1 MMRRT
6 TYTSKRIIKML
17 FGILTILLLS
27 TQEIWGQ
34 TYSIDLYAQN
44 YAGGSGTKNDP
55 YLISNDK
62 ELAKLARD
70 VNNGNTSQAFLGKY
84 FKLTADIDLSGGIW
98 MPIGKYYNYG
108 NGNGNNRLF
117 FGKFDGN
124 GHVIKNMHIQW
135 EGTDAWSAW
144 GLFSTLQGSSST
156 NLTTVT
162 NLIIENAVVEKKP
175 GFKPYGP
182 GYNVGVVAGEIYGNT
197 ELSNIIIRGS
207 EIKDNDETYEINNES
222 KIGGISGNVQTDSK
236 NETFRIFNIAADTKI
251 NMLKNTSVFNNKFHI
266 AQGFGRFSYDMKGGD
281 NIIEPT
287 NIYLFGNGLNIEN
300 TSTNINKGGITANC
314 QNENN
319 AKKYTSTW
327 YYTQDVT
334 GGKNL
339 GIKVNAATF
348 ANDFVDKANTLIT
361 TKSLEEDKNPWT
373 FTNGALN
380 MYSKIDVS
388 LVENTYNRND
398 LQVSYTLTSN
408 QFKDEYTFSW
418 TVEGEAITPNKGS
431 NGKTITLPLSNKK
444 RTGVVIITNGNTGSV
459 ILKKHFEIKPKYYS
473 IDLYADSY
481 SGGTGTKEDPIII
494 SSDLELAKL
503 ARDVE
508 TWQMKDSKYFKL
520 ANDISLDK
528 GLWMPIGNT
537 KYSWAFFKG
546 KFDGDGHTIDNMHIC
561 WKDNSGSWGAWG
573 LFSVLNGQAS
583 DEARVCRITNL
594 IIDNAVVE
602 KEEGYMPV
610 GNGLN
615 IGILAGELAGGNSE
629 ISNIIIRNSKITDN
643 KETYTTPEIA
653 VGGIVGKA
661 VDGQIYRIYNL
672 SSEADINM
680 FDHASLKSGNTCL
693 AEGIG
698 YYGVVNNSN
707 SFVILPT
714 NIYVHGKVSTA
725 NNRCKVGE
733 VVGNRNVNAESGET
747 ATWYYANKTN
757 SSSSNIATNGT
768 QKSEV
773 DFATTFA
780 SQNNL
785 YISANNFQDK
795 LNWSYTSGTGFNFG
809 STKLTV
815 KRGYNTI
822 ITAETIEGNAGNEK
836 YFWYTSSDK
845 KNWTLQNENNAYN
858 DFSISLEDYDQFVY
872 ALLEDG
878 SSQSGVAKID
888 ARKVDAVMK
897 TNEETNTLYIE
908 ITNNIWENND
918 KLNVTYSWV
927 KNGKEETVAPTFD
940 KSSLAPTDKLSCHV
954 IVTTKDG
961 VELLNK
967 WLVYAKSVVYLCPA
981 GVTVT
986 TADGKTIS
994 YNAGD
999 DSNDGL
1005 TPATAVRTWK
1015 GAYSK
1020 LTVKGSWD
1028 DNTIVLMGK
1037 SDQSV
1042 TNDGSDGFPNNND
1055 YYSSSEKW
1063 ENAKASSPFFRNTTI
1078 TGSWDGVDYKGVIE
1092 MYGGHYRNHSIAIFG
1107 DTRFQY
1113 LAFNRNPNNTEG
1125 DYFDILYCQFYNLEM
1140 GEGIQMTNYQ
1150 KMYQGD
1156 GTIKGAVS
1164 TSFQIFGGFMD
1175 DNRFSPLSTEGN
1187 LKKMDDALPH
1197 GREGFKI
1204 KIKSGHFSTIC
1215 VGGRQTTDNRNGV
1228 MGSPNMPIK
1237 CTIDVDI
1244 DRNFNDNHNEN
1255 NSDLDVA
1262 VVLAGN
1268 HEGAMVGDVDIII
1281 KSGKIGRVVNGSLGA
1296 RRNTS
1301 NYNAPYNTYMGRANI
1316 LIDPEHSE
1324 NNNNTDI
1331 NSRVEITEIYGGST
1345 GRGFQG
1351 GQWIEN
1357 PFYGYSTITI
1367 KGGTFLIPTKCTPEE
1382 IFSGIYGAGAGGM
1395 NGIGDDTNHTTDE
1408 RIPYWTNSSTKSV
1421 MAFGNYYTAKN
1432 NLCMYKCYNADT
1444 HTYTEVDPRL
1454 TNNKII
1460 IEGGIFGSET
1470 RKIDGIYGGGSGY
1483 MSKDLW
1489 IADSKPSTYGGNIYG
1504 KAGETVTS
1512 LTINGGEFY
1521 CKNGIFAGGRGT
1533 DYYYATKAYNGNPDD
1548 YQELGKIYGNVE
1560 LTINGGKFHC
1570 PIFGGGYGVA
1580 DAKLLNSNNINTLEN
1595 MARLYGSST
1604 VKINGGTFFENIYGG
1619 GDMAVVEKGT
1629 NVIISDRADIR
1640 ADVFAGGNGRIKRA
1654 DTDYT
1659 INNNTWHPEKVGKVL
1674 GNTNLTFFGSTKVAP
1689 YIYGDIYG
1697 GGNLAQVEGDTH
1709 INMYAANFA
1718 GEIFGGGKGRITDNN
1733 GKELYTYADVTGNTF
1748 VSLAKDQGVQINDK
1762 EKEEDNYS
1770 INVIWNKK
1778 LDSTKEN
1785 FIEWDTNKA
1794 KFFADGKFLNPHNI
1808 YGGGNLAC
1816 NVTGKATLNIQKGMT
1831 PFSLLKT
1838 TEWKVAYDDNN
1849 NPHFSVFGGG
1859 YGLNTTVDNTD
1870 VTVNVEGDYSV
1881 YDAEIEDDTEQ
1892 LSKGQTPLR
1901 AKSDMNVFDNS
1912 KGIPNF
1918 TILAVLGGGY
1928 AGTVDNDAKVTIDGK
1943 TFIHRVYGGGFG
1955 DPKSTSNNETGKI
1968 GGNTEVYVKG
1978 GNIYGDVFGGGA
1990 GVKPKKDASSTYTY
2004 FTNVAKVYETTKV
2017 EVSDDAHVYGNVYGG
2032 GDMANIGS
2040 YETHDNPEAYFGNKP
2055 KSISTFDQTN
2065 GKFISYEATDYKS
2078 FVNIIGGNI
2087 FGEIFAG
2094 GKGLKKAEA
2103 PEYNKVGRINGNT
2116 ILHIA
2121 NTNEAGMERITPMV
2135 WNRVYGGC
2143 AYGVVDGNTLVH
2155 VEGGMLG
2162 LNIFGGGYG
2171 DIPITND
2178 KTDDNSGQSTASSTL
2193 EQVLGKKDT
2202 KNEGTYACILGNTK
2216 VQIDGGEWLWD
2227 RKADK
2232 NGNITTWLDVQS
2244 DSEKVCENLDEF
2256 KDIIYA
2262 IHNANTL
2269 GEITNAKAKAAMSRI
2284 INNKDTKEFFELT
2297 DGDFGSAS
2305 FSKNHNIFGG
2315 GNRACYVGYDI
2326 NGNSTGDGTG
2336 EAIVEINH
2344 SPVTEIIGANGK
2356 SLNILDFTTLQGLC
2370 WYLAEK
2376 NSNNP
2381 QFSVFGA
2388 GYGANTKVRN
2398 AKVYAQAG
2406 AMIEENGTPNK
2417 INGKY
2422 FRYASQEEDRL
2433 KYTNFET
2440 NLYIDYMAVSKEDK
2454 KLYYGS
2460 VDGTSDDADTFRR
2473 YYNTR
2478 MAWILGIPGFTFQ
2491 EIHGGGFSGY
2501 VKEDTYVETNNQLT
2515 CYNIYGGGLGAL
2527 PYGTLN
2533 ETTDKD
2539 NHYDFGSVGGNS
2551 KVFFKSG
2558 NVARNVYGGG
2568 AGIESIRVSGNNIVS
2583 LDSKTGSII
2592 DFPDMA
2598 RVKGKTEVHIYGENV
2613 GVPPLVID
2621 RTVIMGN
2628 VYGGGDVANVGLNTQ
2643 KATAKKID
2651 DAESL
2656 SPSNF
2661 TSFVN
2666 VRGGTILSK
2675 IFAGGNGRTADV
2687 CGDYTKLGGI
2697 YGNACVVT
2705 GRPVMTYPYNEFA
2718 TGSTTE
2724 YTSTS
2729 LNPSEEKYLVN
2740 PDATVNKDLMPSI
2753 MNSIYGGGQNGTV
2766 YGNTLVAIKDG
2777 ALYYNIFGGG
2787 WGDEET
2793 NTSANI
2799 TGNTNLSIT
2808 GGQAM
2813 LTSYWST
2820 TMRNWE
2826 PATIVGDKTYS
2837 PQYIPATQKFK
2848 VNHNIYGGGDKT
2860 CVVGEK
2866 DKDGNLVE
2874 NSGNTYIKL
2883 EKGLLHDNTQLLSGV
2898 STTQFFNSN
2907 EWKEI
2912 FNKVGSPHFCVF
2924 GGGFGEK
2931 TFVLNDSHIE
2941 VAMEARGSINKGND
2955 IIKGEEHKHF
2965 FSDYSMMDIVGG
2977 GFSGQ
2982 VNGTTHIYGAGGA
2995 SCRRVFGGGF
3005 YSSVKATDINIKA
3018 IDCHDIFGGGFMGDV
3033 EKETKVVIGSQD
3045 SKTSTF
3051 GNDDIYIHG
3060 NVYGGNDV
3068 SGAVNIVLDSNGY
3081 FKDNGGTGTNVNIYG
3096 GHIYGDVYGAGNG
3109 NYLYALDKK
3118 GNKKVTVN
3126 EYYPVNPND
3135 SESETIPLVYTVPMR
3150 ETMPSYMAA
3159 SDAAKIVN
3167 INSWRPITNKV
3178 NIDIKG
3184 NSTSDIITIDG
3195 DVYGGGNSASVK
3207 KVHDYDSDNQE
3218 GAIKINIGNNVNIRS
3233 VFMGC
3238 NGEALFAKSEDNDFM
3253 NKFQKLN
3260 GDVENGKELNLADT
3274 IDWINDPSNKGISTI
3289 YLSTEN
3295 AQRPLVYPHLLDLY
3309 FQSVE
3314 TDIQGQLTWNGSES
3328 GDGLTN
3334 CNIGTF
3340 CCGGNRGNMSVYPNS
3355 VGNVVDYTFPAG
3367 LVITNKIV
3375 GGCNNANYNYKDLVT
3390 HEGGYLLGNTHS
3402 EYPFIKLTIKNKF
3415 EPKEDN
3421 NAYIGGN
3428 VYGGCYQ
3435 AGTVR
3440 GDISVILQSDMLE
3453 GKSKEKLDN
3462 SNDFLSSKPQYS
3474 ALNVYGAGYGMESYV
3489 YGNTDVRVAEG
3500 MKCDT
3505 VSTTSDIFNA
3515 SGVSANFVYGGG
3527 QQGNVIGVTNVD
3539 VLNGHIYKSVTGG
3552 SYSGYVWGSTQ
3563 VKVGYPIYYKVKDK
3577 QSGIYLLNRS
3587 DKNNKFIDHEGNTET
3602 GAILSDL
3609 ASETIKQDIKLIA
3622 GDIISQA
3629 VYESIIGKQGLTT
3642 EFVKND
3648 CFEKCI
3654 SKPASPLTWN
3664 DINIKIG
3671 EAVYGGGYSVAQG
3684 TSVLANDSTVLKY
3697 TDRYNIDK
3705 AFTTENSRLVDLAE
3719 LPNGTT
3725 KGFGGNTTILV
3736 ADNSNPSSTRDHITI
3751 SHQEMKSIVLPK
3763 GTDLFGYYYKDKNG
3777 NYRYISLQDHYFY
3790 GGGEEYAKPE
3800 EQGTDKNIYVYDSE
3814 GGIFGD
3820 GHQSYAE
3827 GFRSADLTGYG
3838 FAGTT
3843 INKPKIINTFQRMDI
3858 LRLEDNCFNVLGAR
3872 DYATNV
3878 TNKTPYSIARVGE
3891 IQMFAKN
3898 IALKGNKL
3906 QGKTVNRARNYMGL
3920 ANNIHYVGAVTS
3932 NVPFNEASKE
3942 AWRNDTGE
3950 IPASGDYANKSY
3962 LEVKQSYIDQ
3972 YKKDTDEAT
3981 FQKRNEGTAKNMIGI
3996 ASGYALKIQNVQEL
4010 YDANKKIVDK
4020 IYYGPIY
4027 GVIEMNLIDVRED
4040 EGGGYVYADNVHK
4053 RDNGNNPDFLETTG
4067 NFVFPYDAKQN
4078 RYIVDDCFPTG
4089 FSGLKTNDPDSEID
4103 VHYWYVTGFNY
4114 YYNAHITCFTYKDAM
4129 KFNNDNSDGLTVL
4142 AGLKPNQP
4150 VTVHSWKMRSGHP
4163 DNKNDYSCDLEYR
4176 NYLPG
4181 KTEGNVDI
4189 DNEDVAGKYT
4199 LRVGGSSSYTY
4210 SNPEASDTEDANKGF
4225 AAVLPMNATGAF
4237 DSNNY
4242 IRQALPSEL
4251 NNGDA
4256 KISFELSDN
4265 VNNTTTEYFNK
4276 HLSKKCLATLI
4287 LKAPAYSKYN
4297 SEKDNKPIISKV
4309 ATSTFFTLSATGNY
4323 EKVENNTNLSE
4334 GKDYYIKNGIE
4345 GEYAKV
4351 NNTTKI
4357 FKKNTDGYAP
4367 VNNIKDVIAGENYF
4381 CEVPRIYTYTI
4392 YLTIEYVQG
4401 PNINGNITVDNCALP
4416 GEMIRLKKNNVTI
4429 AADQAFSANGY
4440 YWRIG
4445 KRKKNADGKWEF
4457 EDNTEW
4463 NITKKAAGY
4472 DTYKQ
4477 GDAKTAEGLFKNCKY
4492 DKTND
4497 YLDIPAYYFMNGY
4510 GVQLGITMNG
4520 LDKIFTVDM
4529 DNDNE
4534 FLIHNYHRMNP
4545 HKEGLDLHLAE
4556 AIKRAKEEK
4565 DVATGTTTVPFAEP
4579 RIYISDLSDLTAFI
4593 NFIDTIGADGKAP
4606 RYGANAQFVLQKDLT
4621 VPSDFVCGTGIFHG
4635 IFHGNGHVIHGL
4647 PQDKSLLAENQG
4659 QIYNLGLES
4668 GNIAAKGSTNGG
4680 AYHCCF
4686 EQNPS
4691 SSPSSSEAS
4700 SSLSDG
4706 VSTPF
4711 APIVY
4716 RMDGSADTHYTSDD
4730 FKYGRVAYDLNE
4742 YYLRARYSNE
4752 ATNPDDMKALKYVYD
4767 YYANGDYQYANRTDA
4782 ITGKNTGITYLRT
4795 GLDSDLPNYEQAETR
4810 HNQAHD
4816 IDKARVKAG
4825 SSSAS
4830 SSSPSSSTPSSSSP
4844 SSAPSSSSPSSFD
4857 GVSTPFAYEPLFD
4870 ANHAATTLAA
4880 SNIMN
4885 DFIFWGQKLQ
4895 ATPESCPQA
4904 IESHQN
4910 CYMTNRVYR
4919 TAGYYGDTKLDA
4931 FHYNAYNYLG
4941 GTMTTY
4947 VHQPS
4952 ITAIDFT
4959 CKGDISKATKTI
4971 NGIFYPPVD
4980 DNAKVF
4986 SDFSVKNDVTKNLL
5000 VYTNNNVDID
5010 SDTEAYDVVN
5020 KYLRYNEST
5029 RESLIKG
5036 HHVFTNTEGF
5046 TTAFLH
5052 LVERT
5057 ADNKN
5062 SEGGICENNNFCA
5075 PLPFTVTN
5083 RAWYV
5088 RKPQQYANDNTG
5100 AWEGICLPF
5109 TVHKVVASINGE
5121 ITHFYGIPTTDELST
5136 PALNTHTLHHE
5147 YWLRGLTTVGKDGTD
5162 IAATFQ
5168 RPGLT
5173 SDGLFMPIAESSG
5186 STSAGSSSPSAGSGS
5201 TSAGSGSPSLS
5212 EGVSYTFATPFFI
5225 DTYESRLYNK
5235 DANPYY
5241 AAPHTYSNYPLL
5253 TSEVPYIVRFPGDG
5267 YYEFDLSSKFY
5278 NDILGK
5284 SEPEQTVAFNAY
5296 GYENMETSYGS
5307 ITIPVT
5313 KQMATTKD
5321 GYTHCGTFAAKDIK
5335 KDAIYSMNDKGNA
5348 FISETSTATSIMPFR
5363 TYMTAKTTKA
5373 KALSYAP
5380 SMIKIAESTGI
5391 DKITP
5396 EIGVADKDDA
5406 TGSYLI
5412 VRPINNNKVRIESN
5426 ISTTIYVYTITGQLY
5441 RILDVIPGNSVYSGF
5456 QQGAYIFGKAKIM
5469 VQ

>member
-17 FGILTILLLS
+17 FGILTILLMS

-162 NLIIENAVVEKKP
+162 NLIIENATVEKKP
-175 GFKPYGP
+175 GFKPNGP

-197 ELSNIIIRGS
+197 ELSNIIILGS
-207 EIKDNDETYEINNES
+207 EITDKDETYDINNET
-222 KIGGISGNVQTDSK
+222 KIGGISGNIQNDGTY
-236 NETFRIFNIAADTKI
+236 RIFNIAADTQI
-251 NMLKNTSVFNNKFHI
+251 NMLKNTGVYNNKFCI

-287 NIYLFGNGLNIEN
+287 NIYLFGKGLKVESSNSETN
-300 TSTNINKGGITANC
+300 KNINKGGITAGYK
-314 QNENN
+314 NEGN
-319 AKKYTSTW
+319 ANKYASTW

-339 GIKVNAATF
+339 GTKVDAATF

-373 FTNGALN
+373 FSNGSFN
-380 MYSKIDVS
+380 INSKIEVK

-444 RTGVVIITNGNTGSV
+444 RTGVVIITDSNTGSV
-459 ILKKHFEIKPKYYS
+459 ILKKHFEINPKYYS
-473 IDLYADSY
+473 IDLYADNY
-481 SGGTGTKEDPIII
+481 TCGTGTKEDPIII
-494 SSDLELAKL
+494 SNDLELAKL

-508 TWQMKDSKYFKL
+508 NWQMKDSKYFKL
-520 ANDISLDK
+520 ANDINLDK
-528 GLWMPIGNT
+528 GIWMPIGNT
-537 KYSWAFFKG
+537 KYNRAFFKG
-546 KFDGDGHTIDNMHIC
+546 KFDGDGHTINNMHIC
-561 WKDNSGSWGAWG
+561 WKDNSGSWGTWG
-573 LFSVLNGQAS
+573 LFSSLQSNNGS
-583 DEARVCRITNL
+583 NEAEKCMVTNL

-610 GNGLN
+610 GQGLY
-615 IGILAGELAGGNSE
+615 IGIIAGEMIGGNIE
-629 ISNIIIRNSKITDN
+629 ISNIIIRKSKMTDN

-653 VGGIVGKA
+653 VGGIIGKA
-661 VDGQIYRIYNL
+661 QDGQTYRIFNL
-672 SSEADINM
+672 SAEVDINM
-680 FDHASLKSGNTCL
+680 FDHASQRSSAYL

-698 YYGVVNNSN
+698 YYGLVNTSD
-707 SFVILPT
+707 SRVILPT

-725 NNRCKVGE
+725 DKDGRCKVGE
-733 VVGNRNVNAESGET
+733 VVGNRTIDSGSGQA
-747 ATWYYANKTN
+747 ATWYYTNKASGPANNVMT
-757 SSSSNIATNGT
+757 SGT
-768 QKSEV
+768 QKKVEE
-773 DFATTFA
+773 FATTFA

-785 YISANNFQDK
+785 YISTNNFQDK
-795 LNWSYTSGTGFNFG
+795 LNWSYTIGKGFNFG

-815 KRGYNTI
+815 KRDYNTI
-822 ITAETIEGNAGNEK
+822 ITAETVKGNAANEK
-836 YFWYTSSDK
+836 YFWYTSTDK

-858 DFSISLEDYDQFVY
+858 NFSISLEYYDQFVY

-927 KNGKEETVAPTFD
+927 KNGKEDTVAPTFD
-940 KSSLAPTDKLSCHV
+940 KSSLVPTDKLSCNV

-1005 TPATAVRTWK
+1005 TPETAVKTWK

-1042 TNDGSDGFPNNND
+1042 TNNGNDGFPCNND

-1092 MYGGHYRNHSIAIFG
+1092 MYGGNSRNHSIAIFG

-1113 LAFNRNPNNTEG
+1113 LTFNRNPNNTEG

-1140 GEGIQMTNYQ
+1140 GKGIQMTNYT
-1150 KMYQGD
+1150 KPYLGD

-1215 VGGRQTTDNRNGV
+1215 VGGRQTTNNRNGV

-1244 DRNFNDNHNEN
+1244 DRNFNDNHNDN
-1255 NSDLDVA
+1255 QSTLDVA

-1296 RRNTS
+1296 RRETS
-1301 NYNAPYNTYMGRANI
+1301 GSNAPYNTYMGRANI
-1316 LIDPEHSE
+1316 LIDPAQSE
-1324 NNNNTDI
+1324 SNNKNTDV

-1351 GQWIEN
+1351 GQLVEN

-1367 KGGTFLIPTKCTPEE
+1367 KGGTFMIPTNCTPEE

-1408 RIPYWTNSSTKSV
+1408 RIPYWTDSSKKSV
-1421 MAFGNYYTAKN
+1421 MAFGNYDAAKA
-1432 NLCMYKCYNADT
+1432 NLCMYNCYNADT

-1454 TNNKII
+1454 THNKII

-1483 MSKDLW
+1483 MSTDLW
-1489 IADSKPSTYGGNIYG
+1489 RASSIPSKEGGNIYG
-1504 KAGETVTS
+1504 KAGETVAS
-1512 LTINGGEFY
+1512 ITINGGEFY
-1521 CKNGIFAGGRGT
+1521 CSKGIFAGGRGT
-1533 DYYYATKAYNGNPDD
+1533 DYYYATKAYSGTPNY

-1560 LTINGGKFHC
+1560 LTINGGIFHC
-1570 PIFGGGYGVA
+1570 PVFGGGYGVA

-1604 VKINGGTFFENIYGG
+1604 VKINGGTFFKNIYGG

-1697 GGNLAQVEGDTH
+1697 GGNLAQVKGDTH
-1709 INMYAANFA
+1709 INIYAANFA
-1718 GEIFGGGKGRITDNN
+1718 GEIFGGGKGRITDGNDE
-1733 GKELYTYADVTGNTF
+1733 GLYTYANVTGNTF

-1762 EKEEDNYS
+1762 EKEEDNFS
-1770 INVIWNKK
+1770 INVIWNRK

-1785 FIEWDTNKA
+1785 FIEWDTNKTE
-1794 KFFADGKFLNPHNI
+1794 FFANGKFLNPHNI

-1859 YGLNTTVDNTD
+1859 YGQNTTVGNTD

-1928 AGTVDNDAKVTIDGK
+1928 AGTVDNDTKVTIDGK

-1955 DPKSTSNNETGKI
+1955 DPESTSNNNTGKI

-1990 GVKPKKDASSTYTY
+1990 GVKPKNDTY
-2004 FTNVAKVYETTKV
+2004 FTDVAKVEETTKV
-2017 EVSDDAHVYGNVYGG
+2017 EISDDAHVYGNVYGG

-2040 YETHDNPEAYFGNKP
+2040 YKTHTNKVEYYGSKP

-2065 GKFISYEATDYKS
+2065 GDFISYEARDYKS

-2216 VQIDGGEWLWD
+2216 VQIDGGAWLWD

-2232 NGNITTWLDVQS
+2232 NGNITTWLDVQT
-2244 DSEKVCENLDEF
+2244 DNEKVCENLDEF

-2284 INNKDTKEFFELT
+2284 INNKDTKEFFEMK

-2315 GNRACYVGYDI
+2315 GNRACYVGYGID
-2326 NGNSTGDGTG
+2326 GNSTGDGTG

-2356 SLNILDFTTLQGLC
+2356 SLDILDFTTLQGLC

-2388 GYGANTKVRN
+2388 GYGVNTKVRN
-2398 AKVYAQAG
+2398 AKVYAQTG
-2406 AMIEENGTPNK
+2406 AMIELNGTPNK
-2417 INGKY
+2417 IDGKS

-2501 VKEDTYVETNNQLT
+2501 VEKDTYVEANNQLA
-2515 CYNIYGGGLGAL
+2515 CYNIYGGGLGAK

-2539 NHYDFGSVGGNS
+2539 NQYDFGSVGGNS
-2551 KVFFKSG
+2551 KVFIKSG

-2568 AGIESIRVSGNNIVS
+2568 AGIESIRVSGDNIVS

-2598 RVKGKTEVHIYGENV
+2598 RVKGKTEVHVYGEKV

-2628 VYGGGDVANVGLNTQ
+2628 VYGGGDVANVGLDKQ
-2643 KATAKKID
+2643 KATAEKID
-2651 DAESL
+2651 VAKSL
-2656 SPSNF
+2656 TPSNF

-2666 VRGGTILSK
+2666 VRGGTIFSK
-2675 IFAGGNGRTADV
+2675 IFAGGKGRTADV

-2729 LNPSEEKYLVN
+2729 LNPSDEKYLVN
-2740 PDATVNKDLMPSI
+2740 PDATVNKDLMPNI
-2753 MNSIYGGGQNGTV
+2753 MNSVYGGGQNGTI

-2777 ALYYNIFGGG
+2777 ALYYNVFGGG

-2860 CVVGEK
+2860 CVVGER
-2866 DKDGNLVE
+2866 DKDGNLVA

-2965 FSDYSMMDIVGG
+2965 FSDYSVMDIVGG

-2982 VNGTTHIYGAGGA
+2982 VNGTTHINGAGGA

-3033 EKETKVVIGSQD
+3033 EKETNIVIGSQEG
-3045 SKTSTF
+3045 KTSTF

-3081 FKDNGGTGTNVNIYG
+3081 FKDNGGKGTNVNIYG

-3150 ETMPSYMAA
+3150 ETMPSYIAA

-3178 NIDIKG
+3178 NINIKG
-3184 NSTSDIITIDG
+3184 NSTSDMITIDG
-3195 DVYGGGNSASVK
+3195 DVYGGGNSASVQK
-3207 KVHDYDSDNQE
+3207 SDNQV
-3218 GAIKINIGNNVNIRS
+3218 GAININIGNNVNIRS

-3238 NGEALFAKSEDNDFM
+3238 NGESLFAKSEDNDFM

-3289 YLSTEN
+3289 YLSIEN

-3314 TDIQGQLTWNGSES
+3314 TDIQGKLTWNGSES

-3334 CNIGTF
+3334 CTIGTF
-3340 CCGGNRGNMSVYPNS
+3340 CCGGNRGNMNVYPNS

-3402 EYPFIKLTIKNKF
+3402 EYPFIKLTIKNQFK
-3415 EPKEDN
+3415 PKEEN

-3440 GDISVILQSDMLE
+3440 GDIVIDFQSDMLK

-3474 ALNVYGAGYGMESYV
+3474 ALNVYGAGYGMDSYV
-3489 YGNTDVRVAEG
+3489 YGNTDVRVAESI
-3500 MKCDT
+3500 KCDT
-3505 VSTTSDIFNA
+3505 SSTSLGIFNA

-3587 DKNNKFIDHEGNTET
+3587 DKNNKYIDREGNTET

-3629 VYESIIGKQGLTT
+3629 VYESITGKQGLTE

-3648 CFEKCI
+3648 CFEKKCI

-3684 TSVLANDSTVLKY
+3684 TSVLANDTTVLKY
-3697 TDRYNIDK
+3697 TDKYNIDK
-3705 AFTTENSRLVDLAE
+3705 AFTPNNTRLVGLDE
-3719 LPNGTT
+3719 LPNKTT
-3725 KGFGGNTTILV
+3725 EGFGGNTTILV
-3736 ADNSNPSSTRDHITI
+3736 ADNSDPSSTRDHITI

-3763 GTDLFGYYYKDKNG
+3763 GTDLFGYYYKDKDG

-3790 GGGEEYAKPE
+3790 GDGYAKPE
-3800 EQGTDKNIYVYDSE
+3800 EQGTDKYIYVYDSE

-3838 FAGTT
+3838 FAGTN
-3843 INKPKIINTFQRMDI
+3843 INNPKIINTFQRMDI

-3898 IALKGNKL
+3898 IALDGNKKL
-3906 QGKTVNRARNYMGL
+3906 QDKSVKRARNYMGL

-3972 YKKDTDEAT
+3972 YKKDRDEAT

-4027 GVIEMNLIDVRED
+4027 GVIEMNLIDVRAD

-4053 RDNGNNPDFLETTG
+4053 RDNGKNPDFLETTG

-4114 YYNAHITCFTYKDAM
+4114 YYNAHITGFTYKDAM

-4150 VTVHSWKMRSGHP
+4150 VTIHSWKMRSGHP
-4163 DNKNDYSCDLEYR
+4163 TDTNEYSCDLEYR
-4176 NYLPG
+4176 NYLPD

-4189 DNEDVAGKYT
+4189 DNKNVAGGYT

-4276 HLSKKCLATLI
+4276 HLSEKCLATLI
-4287 LKAPAYSKYN
+4287 LKAPAYSEYN

-4323 EKVENNTNLSE
+4323 EKVENKTTLSE
-4334 GKDYYIKNGIE
+4334 GIDYYIKNGIE

-4351 NNTTKI
+4351 NTTTKI
-4357 FKKNTDGYAP
+4357 FKKDADGYAP
-4367 VNNIKDVIAGENYF
+4367 VNIKDVIAGDNYF
-4381 CEVPRIYTYTI
+4381 CEVPRVYTYTI

-4463 NITKKAAGY
+4463 DITKKAAGY

-4621 VPSDFVCGTGIFHG
+4621 VPSDFVCGTGIFQG

-4647 PQDKSLLAENQG
+4647 PQGKSLLAENQG

-4668 GNIAAKGSTNGG
+4668 GNIAASNKGT
-4680 AYHCCF
+4680 YHCCF
-4686 EQNPS
+4686 EYNKGIQ
-4691 SSPSSSEAS
+4691 
-4700 SSLSDG
+4700 
-4706 VSTPF
+4706 
-4711 APIVY
+4711 PIVY
-4716 RMDGSADTHYTSDD
+4716 HMDGTRDTHYTADD
-4730 FKYGRVAYDLNE
+4730 FRYGKVGYDLNE
-4742 YYLRARYSNE
+4742 YYLRARYSND

-4767 YYANGDYQYANRTDA
+4767 YYANGDYKYANRTDA

-4825 SSSAS
+4825 SSS
-4830 SSSPSSSTPSSSSP
+4830 
-4844 SSAPSSSSPSSFD
+4844 PSSSSPSSFD

-4870 ANHAATTLAA
+4870 DNHAATTLAA

-4959 CKGDISKATKTI
+4959 CKGDISKSIGKI

-4986 SDFSVKNDVTKNLL
+4986 SDFSVKDDVTKNLL

-5010 SDTEAYDVVN
+5010 NDTEAYDVVN
-5020 KYLRYNEST
+5020 NYLRYNEST

-5121 ITHFYGIPTTDELST
+5121 ITHFYGIPTADELST
-5136 PALNTHTLHHE
+5136 PSLNTHTLHHE
-5147 YWLRGLTTVGKDGTD
+5147 YWLRGLTTVGKNGTD

-5186 STSAGSSSPSAGSGS
+5186 STSAGSGS
-5201 TSAGSGSPSLS
+5201 TSLS

-5241 AAPHTYSNYPLL
+5241 ATPHTYSNYPLL
-5253 TSEVPYIVRFPGDG
+5253 TSEVPYIVRFPGEG

-5348 FISETSTATSIMPFR
+5348 FISEASTATSVMPFR

-5373 KALSYAP
+5373 KAMSYAP
-5380 SMIKIAESTGI
+5380 YMIKIAESTGI

-5396 EIGVADKDDA
+5396 EIGVADKDEA

-5412 VRPINNNKVRIESN
+5412 VRPLTNNKVRIESN

-5456 QQGAYIFGKAKIM
+5456 QQGAYIFGKTKIM

>member
-1 MMRRT
+1 
-6 TYTSKRIIKML
+6 ML

-27 TQEIWGQ
+27 TQEIWGK

-55 YLISNDK
+55 YLISNDM

-84 FKLTADIDLSGGIW
+84 FKLTADIDLKNGIW

-124 GHVIKNMHIQW
+124 GHVITNMHIQW

-175 GFKPYGP
+175 EFKPYGP

-207 EIKDNDETYEINNES
+207 RITDNDETYEINNES

-236 NETFRIFNIAADTKI
+236 NETFRIFNIAADTQI
-251 NMLKNTSVFNNKFHI
+251 NMLKNTSVFNNKFCI
-266 AQGFGRFSYDMKGGD
+266 AQGFGRFSYNMNGGG

-287 NIYLFGNGLNIEN
+287 NIYLFGNGLNVESSN
-300 TSTNINKGGITANC
+300 SETNKNINKGGITANC

-319 AKKYTSTW
+319 AKKYASTW
-327 YYTQDVT
+327 YYTQNVD

-339 GIKVNAATF
+339 GTQKTDAAFKGEF
-348 ANDFVDKANTLIT
+348 AKIANEFIT
-361 TKSLEEDKNPWT
+361 KNNLTEEKTAWYFN
-373 FTNGALN
+373 NNNISMNNNL
-380 MYSKIDVS
+380 DVYV
-388 LVENTYNRND
+388 VENYNRND
-398 LQVSYTLTSN
+398 YNVSFSIEGISPETDYT
-408 QFKDEYTFSW
+408 YTW
-418 TVEGEAITPNKGS
+418 KVDNKEITPAKG
-431 NGKTITLPLSNKK
+431 GKSISLELSNKK
-444 RTGVVIITNGNTGSV
+444 RVGVVTITDSKTQEV
-459 ILKKHFEIKPKYYS
+459 IMTKNFVINPKYYS
-473 IDLYADSY
+473 IDLYADNY
-481 SGGTGTKEDPIII
+481 AQGSGSETDPYII
-494 SSDLELAKL
+494 SNDLELAKL
-503 ARDVE
+503 AYDVNKG
-508 TWQMKDSKYFKL
+508 TATAGKYFKL
-520 ANDISLDK
+520 SNDINLDK
-528 GLWMPIGNT
+528 ALWIPIGSTNYEE
-537 KYSWAFFKG
+537 KYFNG
-546 KFDGDGHTIDNMHIC
+546 KFDGDGYSIDNMRIL
-561 WKDNSGSWGAWG
+561 WTDTNNGWSTWG
-573 LFSVLNGQAS
+573 LFSAIKGTADNQANF
-583 DEARVCRITNL
+583 CRITNL
-594 IIDNAVVE
+594 VMDHALIE
-602 KEEGYMPV
+602 KEPNTNQTEKSGNVAVLVGEVLTTGY
-610 GNGLN
+610 
-615 IGILAGELAGGNSE
+615 SE
-629 ISNIIIRNSKITDN
+629 VSNIIVRNSVITDN
-643 KETYTTPEIA
+643 NESYKRKQFR
-653 VGGIVGKA
+653 VGGIIGNLE
-661 VDGQIYRIYNL
+661 DNHITRLFNL
-672 SSEADINM
+672 SAQVEIKMLSNATLRDKCYM
-680 FDHASLKSGNTCL
+680 

-698 YYGVVNNSN
+698 RYGAPKTS
-707 SFVILPT
+707 SSYAIPLT
-714 NIYVHGKVSTA
+714 NIYVHGSIETTINSNNCYVGGVIGNNA
-725 NNRCKVGE
+725 NN
-733 VVGNRNVNAESGET
+733 NNITST
-747 ATWYYANKTN
+747 SSTWYYTEAVSVTT
-757 SSSSNIATNGT
+757 SNVVNYGT
-768 QKSEV
+768 KQPLS
-773 DFATTFA
+773 DFANIFA
-780 SQNNL
+780 ENCNS
-785 YISANNFQDK
+785 YIAEKNIDGKSVWTYIN
-795 LNWSYTSGTGFNFG
+795 SIGFKF
-809 STKLTV
+809 SFTRLAV
-815 KRGYNTI
+815 KRGFNAK
-822 ITAETIEGNAGNEK
+822 ITAETVKGNAANEK
-836 YFWYTSSDK
+836 YFWYTSADK
-845 KNWTLQNENNAYN
+845 KIWELQNKDTASNP
-858 DFSISLEDYDQFVY
+858 FTLPRKDYDQYVY
-872 ALLEDG
+872 AELADG
-878 SSQSGVAKID
+878 SSRSGIIKIEAVRVEAKLIS
-888 ARKVDAVMK
+888 
-897 TNEETNTLYIE
+897 NSGENTISVSV
-908 ITNNIWENND
+908 TNNIWNNND
-918 KLNVTYSWV
+918 YLNITYSWV
-927 KNGKEETVAPTFD
+927 KNDDEERPVSTTSTYD
-940 KSSLAPTDKLSCHV
+940 KSKLDKNDKLKCHV
-954 IVTTKDG
+954 VVKSQDGIV
-961 VELLNK
+961 LLDN
-967 WLVYAKSVVYLCPA
+967 WLVYVKSVIYICPA
-981 GVTVT
+981 GVTVGST
-986 TADGKTIS
+986 T

-1005 TPATAVRTWK
+1005 TPATAVKTWN

-1020 LTVKGSWD
+1020 LAKEGSWD
-1028 DNTIVLMGK
+1028 DNIIVLMGR
-1037 SDQSV
+1037 SDYNVTNNSSNGFTSV
-1042 TNDGSDGFPNNND
+1042 TFNKSAD
-1055 YYSSSEKW
+1055 W
-1063 ENAKASSPFFRNTTI
+1063 ETQKSTSPFFKNATI
-1078 TGSWDGVDYKGVIE
+1078 TGSWNDVDYHGVMQMKG
-1092 MYGGHYRNHSIAIFG
+1092 GGNRDESLPIYG

-1113 LAFNRNPNNTEG
+1113 ITFERSNVIS
-1125 DYFDILYCQFYNLEM
+1125 DKYDILYCQYNNLEM
-1140 GEGIQMTNYQ
+1140 GEGIQMINY
-1150 KMYQGD
+1150 KDMFDAD
-1156 GTIKGAVS
+1156 GTIYGAKS
-1164 TSFQIFGGFMD
+1164 TSFQIFGGFKD
-1175 DNRFSPLSTEGN
+1175 DARFRNLWEGDN
-1187 LKKMDDALPH
+1187 LKKMDESLPH
-1197 GREGFKI
+1197 GHEGFSI
-1204 KIKSGHFSTIC
+1204 KIKSGHYSTIC
-1215 VGGRQTTDNRNGV
+1215 VGGRQTTEKRNGV

-1244 DRNFNDNHNEN
+1244 DRNFNDNHNDN
-1255 NSDLDVA
+1255 QSTLDVA

-1296 RRNTS
+1296 RRETTNNDGTY
-1301 NYNAPYNTYMGRANI
+1301 YNAPYNTFMGRANI
-1316 LIDPEHSE
+1316 LIDPAQSE
-1324 NNNNTDI
+1324 NNKQAKDI

-1345 GRGFQG
+1345 GRGFVDNQEV
-1351 GQWIEN
+1351 EN
-1357 PFYGYSTITI
+1357 PFYGQSTITI
-1367 KGGTFLIPTKCTPEE
+1367 KGGTFLIPIGCNQDM

-1395 NGIGDDTNHTTDE
+1395 NGIGDDDNHTPDT
-1408 RIPYWTNSSTKSV
+1408 RIPYWNDVNTKSVINFGGYATAKDKLCLYHCYNSSTRT
-1421 MAFGNYYTAKN
+1421 FT
-1432 NLCMYKCYNADT
+1432 DI
-1444 HTYTEVDPRL
+1444 DPRETS
-1454 TNNKII
+1454 TNII

-1470 RKIDGIYGGGSGY
+1470 RKIDGIYAGGSGY
-1483 MSKDLW
+1483 MSLDLW
-1489 IADSKPSTYGGNIYG
+1489 PHRGIPSKVGGNIYG
-1504 KAGETVTS
+1504 KAGETVAS
-1512 LTINGGEFY
+1512 MTINGGEFY

-1533 DYYYATKAYNGNPDD
+1533 DYYYAKKDNNKIYGTPSD
-1548 YQELGKIYGNVE
+1548 YTDLGKIYGNVE
-1560 LTINGGKFHC
+1560 LTINGGIFHC
-1570 PIFGGGYGVA
+1570 PVFGGGYGVA
-1580 DAKLLNSNNINTLEN
+1580 DAKLLNSNKINTLNN

-1629 NVIISDRADIR
+1629 NVIISDSADIR
-1640 ADVFAGGNGRIKRA
+1640 ADVFAGGNGRTKRA
-1654 DTDYT
+1654 DTDYD
-1659 INNNTWHPEKVGKVL
+1659 IKDNTWKPELVGKVV

-1718 GEIFGGGKGRITDNN
+1718 GEIFGGGKGRITDDK
-1733 GKELYTYADVTGNTF
+1733 GYAIADEGLYTYANVTGNTF

-1762 EKEEDNYS
+1762 EKEEDNFS
-1770 INVIWNKK
+1770 INVIWNRK

-1785 FIEWDTNKA
+1785 FIEWNTNKA
-1794 KFFADGKFLNPHNI
+1794 EFFANGKFLNPHNI

-1816 NVTGKATLNIQKGMT
+1816 EVTGKATLNIQKGMT

-1859 YGLNTTVDNTD
+1859 YGLNTTVGNTD

-1901 AKSDMNVFDNS
+1901 AKGEMNVFDNS

-1928 AGTVDNDAKVTIDGK
+1928 AGTVKNDTKVTIDGK

-1955 DPKSTSNNETGKI
+1955 DPTSTSNNNTGKI

-1990 GVKPKKDASSTYTY
+1990 GVKPKNDTY
-2004 FTNVAKVYETTKV
+2004 FTDVAKVEGTTKV
-2017 EVSDDAHVYGNVYGG
+2017 EISDDAHVYGDVYGG

-2040 YETHDNPEAYFGNKP
+2040 YITHTNKVEYYGNKP

-2065 GKFISYEATDYKS
+2065 GNFISYKATDYKS

-2087 FGEIFAG
+2087 FGKIFAG

-2216 VQIDGGEWLWD
+2216 VQIDGGAWLWD

-2232 NGNITTWLDVQS
+2232 NGKITTWLDVQT
-2244 DSEKVCENLDEF
+2244 DNEKVCENLDEF

-2284 INNKDTKEFFELT
+2284 INNKDTKEFFEMT
-2297 DGDFGSAS
+2297 DGDFGSAR

-2315 GNRACYVGYDI
+2315 GNRACYVGYGID
-2326 NGNSTGDGTG
+2326 GNSTGDGTG

-2356 SLNILDFTTLQGLC
+2356 SLDILDFTTLQGLC

-2398 AKVYAQAG
+2398 AKVYAQTG
-2406 AMIEENGTPNK
+2406 AMIELNGTPNK
-2417 INGKY
+2417 IDGKS

-2501 VKEDTYVETNNQLT
+2501 VEDSTYVEANNQLA

-2613 GVPPLVID
+2613 CVPPLVID

-2628 VYGGGDVANVGLNTQ
+2628 VYGGGDVANVGLDSQ
-2643 KATAKKID
+2643 KATAKEID
-2651 DAESL
+2651 VAKSL
-2656 SPSNF
+2656 TPSNF

-2666 VRGGTILSK
+2666 VRGGTIFSK
-2675 IFAGGNGRTADV
+2675 IFAGGKGRTADV

-2718 TGSTTE
+2718 KGSTTE

-2729 LNPSEEKYLVN
+2729 LDPSEQQYLVN
-2740 PDATVNKDLMPSI
+2740 PDATVNKDLMPNI
-2753 MNSIYGGGQNGTV
+2753 MNSVYGGGQNGTI

-2777 ALYYNIFGGG
+2777 ALYYNVFGGG

-2898 STTQFFNSN
+2898 STTQFFSSN

-2931 TFVLNDSHIE
+2931 TFVLSDSHIE

-2955 IIKGEEHKHF
+2955 IIKGEEYKHF
-2965 FSDYSMMDIVGG
+2965 FSDYSVMDIVGG

-2982 VNGTTHIYGAGGA
+2982 VNGTTHINGAGGA

-3018 IDCHDIFGGGFMGDV
+3018 IDCQDIFGGGFMGDV

-3068 SGAVNIVLDSNGY
+3068 SGAINIVLDSNGY

-3184 NSTSDIITIDG
+3184 NSTSDMITIDG
-3195 DVYGGGNSASVK
+3195 DVYGGGNSASVQK
-3207 KVHDYDSDNQE
+3207 SDNQV

-3314 TDIQGQLTWNGSES
+3314 TDIQGQLTWNGRES

-3334 CNIGTF
+3334 CTIGTF
-3340 CCGGNRGNMSVYPNS
+3340 CCGGNRGNMSVYPDS
-3355 VGNVVDYTFPAG
+3355 VGNVIDYTFPAG

-3402 EYPFIKLTIKNKF
+3402 EYPFIKLTIKNQFK
-3415 EPKEDN
+3415 PKEDN

-3440 GDISVILQSDMLE
+3440 GDIVIDFQSDMLG

-3474 ALNVYGAGYGMESYV
+3474 ALNVYGGGYGMESYV
-3489 YGNTDVRVAEG
+3489 YGNTDIIVAKG
-3500 MKCDT
+3500 LKCSAP
-3505 VSTTSDIFNA
+3505 STSSSGEFNA
-3515 SGVSANFVYGGG
+3515 SGVSANLVYGGG

-3539 VLNGHIYKSVTGG
+3539 VLNGHIYKAVTGG

-3577 QSGIYLLNRS
+3577 QSGIYLLDRT
-3587 DKNNKFIDHEGNTET
+3587 DKSNKYIDHEGNTET

-3629 VYESIIGKQGLTT
+3629 VYESIIGKQGLTA
-3642 EFVKND
+3642 EFVKTD
-3648 CFEKCI
+3648 CFEKCV
-3654 SKPASPLTWN
+3654 SSPASPLTWD
-3664 DINIKIG
+3664 DINIQIG

-3736 ADNSNPSSTRDHITI
+3736 ADNSAPSSTRDHITI
-3751 SHQEMKSIVLPK
+3751 SHQEMKSIVLPN
-3763 GTDLFGYYYKDKNG
+3763 GTDLFGYYYKHKDG
-3777 NYRYISLQDHYFY
+3777 NYRFISLQDSYFY
-3790 GGGEEYAKPE
+3790 GDGYDKPVG
-3800 EQGTDKNIYVYDSE
+3800 QSDTDKNIYMYDSE

-3843 INKPKIINTFQRMDI
+3843 INNPKIINTFQRMDI

-3898 IALKGNKL
+3898 IALDGNKL
-3906 QGKTVNRARNYMGL
+3906 QDKSVKRARNYMGL

-3950 IPASGDYANKSY
+3950 VPASGDYANKSY

-3972 YKKDTDEAT
+3972 YKNDKDEAT

-4053 RDNGNNPDFLETTG
+4053 RDNGNTPDFLETTG
-4067 NFVFPYDAKQN
+4067 NFVFPYDTKQN

-4089 FSGLKTNDPDSEID
+4089 FNGLKTNDPDSEID

-4114 YYNAHITCFTYKDAM
+4114 YYNAHITGFTYKDAM
-4129 KFNNDNSDGLTVL
+4129 KFNNDNRDGLTVL

-4150 VTVHSWKMRSGHP
+4150 VTIHSWKMRSGHP
-4163 DNKNDYSCDLEYR
+4163 TDTNEYSCDLEYR
-4176 NYLPG
+4176 NYLTAG
-4181 KTEGNVDI
+4181 TEGNVDI
-4189 DNEDVAGKYT
+4189 DNKNVAGGYT

-4276 HLSKKCLATLI
+4276 HLSEKCLATLI
-4287 LKAPAYSKYN
+4287 LKAPAYSEYN
-4297 SEKDNKPIISKV
+4297 SETDNKPIISKV

-4334 GKDYYIKNGIE
+4334 GTTYYIKNGIE

-4351 NNTTKI
+4351 DPNLIYQKT
-4357 FKKNTDGYAP
+4357 TDGYTH
-4367 VNNIKDVIAGENYF
+4367 VNIKDVTVGNNYF

-4457 EDNTEW
+4457 EDKTEW
-4463 NITKKAAGY
+4463 NTTNKATGY

-4556 AIKRAKEEK
+4556 AIKRAKKEK
-4565 DVATGTTTVPFAEP
+4565 DAATGTTTVPFAEP

-4593 NFIDTIGADGKAP
+4593 NFIDTIGADGKVP

-4621 VPSDFVCGTGIFHG
+4621 VPSDFVCGTGIFQG

-4742 YYLRARYSNE
+4742 YYLRARFSNDGN
-4752 ATNPDDMKALKYVYD
+4752 NPDDMKALKYVYD

-4782 ITGKNTGITYLRT
+4782 ITGKNTGITFLRT

-4816 IDKARVKAG
+4816 IDKARVK
-4825 SSSAS
+4825 
-4830 SSSPSSSTPSSSSP
+4830 
-4844 SSAPSSSSPSSFD
+4844 
-4857 GVSTPFAYEPLFD
+4857 FAYEPLFD
-4870 ANHAATTLAA
+4870 DNHAATTLAA

-4941 GTMTTY
+4941 GIMTTY

-4959 CKGDISKATKTI
+4959 CKGDISKSTGKN

-4986 SDFSVKNDVTKNLL
+4986 SDFSVKDDVTKNLL
-5000 VYTNNNVDID
+5000 VYTNNNVDIN

-5020 KYLRYNEST
+5020 KNLSYNEST

-5121 ITHFYGIPTTDELST
+5121 ITHFYGTPTADELST
-5136 PALNTHTLHHE
+5136 PSLNTHTLHHE
-5147 YWLRGLTTVGKDGTD
+5147 YWLRGLTTVDKNGTD

-5168 RPGLT
+5168 RPGLS
-5173 SDGLFMPIAESSG
+5173 SDDLFMPIAESSG
-5186 STSAGSSSPSAGSGS
+5186 STSAGSGSPSAGSGS

-5241 AAPHTYSNYPLL
+5241 ATPHTYSNYPLL
-5253 TSEVPYIVRFPGDG
+5253 TSEVPYIVRFPGEG

-5296 GYENMETSYGS
+5296 GYENMETSGS

-5348 FISETSTATSIMPFR
+5348 FISEASTATSVMPFR

-5373 KALSYAP
+5373 KAMSYAP
-5380 SMIKIAESTGI
+5380 YMIKIAESTGI
-5391 DKITP
+5391 DKIIP
-5396 EIGVADKDDA
+5396 EIGVADKDEA

-5412 VRPINNNKVRIESN
+5412 VRPLTNNKVRIESN

-5456 QQGAYIFGKAKIM
+5456 QQGAYIFGKTKIM

>member
-1 MMRRT
+1 
-6 TYTSKRIIKML
+6 ML
-17 FGILTILLLS
+17 FGILTILLMS

-84 FKLTADIDLSGGIW
+84 FKLTADIDLKNGIW

-135 EGTDAWSAW
+135 EGTEAWSAW
-144 GLFSTLQGSSST
+144 GLFSTLQGASST

-207 EIKDNDETYEINNES
+207 VITDNDETYEINNET
-222 KIGGISGNVQTDSK
+222 KIGGIAGNIQNDGTY
-236 NETFRIFNIAADTKI
+236 RIFNIAADTQI
-251 NMLKNTSVFNNKFHI
+251 NMLKNTGVYNNKFCI
-266 AQGFGRFSYDMKGGD
+266 AQGFGSFSYDMNGSGST
-281 NIIEPT
+281 IQPT
-287 NIYLFGNGLNIEN
+287 NIYLFGKGLNVESSN
-300 TSTNINKGGITANC
+300 SETNKNINKGGITAKC
-314 QNENN
+314 QKEGN
-319 AKKYTSTW
+319 ANKYASTW
-327 YYTQDVT
+327 YYTQYVD

-339 GIKVNAATF
+339 GNQKTDASFKNE
-348 ANDFVDKANTLIT
+348 FVDSANEFINKNPLV
-361 TKSLEEDKNPWT
+361 EDKNTWNFSDGK
-373 FTNGALN
+373 FTLN
-380 MYSKIDVS
+380 KQMEINV
-388 LVENTYNRND
+388 VEKYNRNET
-398 LQVSYTLTSN
+398 QVAYTLDVKNATTTYN
-408 QFKDEYTFSW
+408 YTW
-418 TVEGEAITPNKGS
+418 KVDNEQITPVEGS
-431 NGKTITLPLSNKK
+431 NGTTISLPLSTKK
-444 RTGVVIITNGNTGSV
+444 RTGSVTLKDSKTQQVIQTKYFDIN
-459 ILKKHFEIKPKYYS
+459 PKYYS
-473 IDLYADSY
+473 IDLYADNY
-481 SGGTGTKEDPIII
+481 TRGTGTKEDPFII

-503 ARDVE
+503 ARDVQNKQLQE
-508 TWQMKDSKYFKL
+508 NKYFKL
-520 ANDISLDK
+520 SSDISLDK
-528 GLWMPIGNT
+528 ALWMPIGTTN
-537 KYSWAFFKG
+537 YNGAVFKG
-546 KFDGDGHTIDNMHIC
+546 KFDGDGHTIEKMHIS
-561 WKDNSGSWGAWG
+561 WADNSSAWNAWA
-573 LFSVLNGQAS
+573 LFATVQGTAAN
-583 DEARVCRITNL
+583 EAGFCRITNL
-594 IIDNAVVE
+594 IIDKALIE
-602 KEEGYMPV
+602 KEPSPNQNEKSGNVAVLVGEVLTKGYV
-610 GNGLN
+610 
-615 IGILAGELAGGNSE
+615 E
-629 ISNIIIRNSKITDN
+629 ISNIIVRNSIITDN
-643 KETYTTPEIA
+643 NDTYTRKQFR
-653 VGGIVGKA
+653 VGGIIGNL
-661 VDGQIYRIYNL
+661 DENHETRLFNL
-672 SSEADINM
+672 SSDVEIKMLSNARLNDECYM
-680 FDHASLKSGNTCL
+680 

-698 YYGVVNNSN
+698 RYGNPNTGNSY
-707 SFVILPT
+707 VIPLT
-714 NIYVHGKVSTA
+714 NIYVHNKLETSNTSNKLKIGGVI
-725 NNRCKVGE
+725 
-733 VVGNRNVNAESGET
+733 GNKDMGAGNS
-747 ATWYYANKTN
+747 ATENWYYVSPVSGTQNN
-757 SSSSNIATNGT
+757 EMNNGT
-768 QKSEV
+768 QKSLA
-773 DFATTFA
+773 DFAMTFVN
-780 SQNNL
+780 QNNT
-785 YISANNFQDK
+785 YISDK
-795 LNWSYTSGTGFNFG
+795 NIEDKNTWTYTEGTGFAFG
-809 STKLTV
+809 STTLTV
-815 KRGYNTI
+815 ERGVNAV
-822 ITAETIEGNAGNEK
+822 ITAETIKGNGANEK

-845 KNWTLQNENNAYN
+845 KTWKLQNENAASNP
-858 DFSISLEDYDQFVY
+858 FTLPREEYDQYVY
-872 ALLEDG
+872 AVLEDG
-878 SSQSGVAKID
+878 SSRSGIIKIKAIRVEATMNKD
-888 ARKVDAVMK
+888 ASSNLLTILV
-897 TNEETNTLYIE
+897 
-908 ITNNIWENND
+908 TNNIWENND
-918 KLNVTYSWV
+918 NLNITYKWV
-927 KNGKEETVAPTFD
+927 KNDDEQNPVGNGPTYD
-940 KSSLAPTDKLSCHV
+940 KSTLGINDKLSCLV
-954 IVTTKDG
+954 TVTTRDENPK
-961 VELLNK
+961 VLFYK
-967 WLVYAKSVVYLCPA
+967 WLYFAKSVVYLCPA
-981 GVTVT
+981 GATGTAANGNT
-986 TADGKTIS
+986 TE
-994 YNAGD
+994 YNQGN
-999 DSNDGL
+999 DSNDGH
-1005 TPATAVRTWK
+1005 TPETAVKTWN

-1020 LTVKGSWD
+1020 LAKEGTWD
-1028 DNTIVLMGK
+1028 DNTIVLMGR
-1037 SDQSV
+1037 SDYYVTNNSSNGFTSV
-1042 TNDGSDGFPNNND
+1042 TF
-1055 YYSSSEKW
+1055 YSSSDW
-1063 ENAKASSPFFRNTTI
+1063 ENKKSTSPFFKNATI
-1078 TGSWDGVDYKGVIE
+1078 TGSWNDVDYHGVMQMKG
-1092 MYGGHYRNHSIAIFG
+1092 GGNREESLPIYG

-1113 LAFNRNPNNTEG
+1113 ITFERSNVIS
-1125 DYFDILYCQFYNLEM
+1125 DKYDILYCQYNNLEM
-1140 GEGIQMTNYQ
+1140 GEGIQMINY
-1150 KMYQGD
+1150 KDMFDAD
-1156 GTIKGAVS
+1156 GTIYGAKS
-1164 TSFQIFGGFMD
+1164 TSFQIFGGFKD
-1175 DNRFSPLSTEGN
+1175 DARFRNLWEGDN
-1187 LKKMDDALPH
+1187 LKKMDESLPH
-1197 GREGFKI
+1197 GHEGFSI
-1204 KIKSGHFSTIC
+1204 KIKSGHYSTIC
-1215 VGGRQTTDNRNGV
+1215 VGGRQTQSNINGL

-1244 DRNFNDNHNEN
+1244 DRNFNDNHNDN
-1255 NSDLDVA
+1255 QSTLDVA

-1296 RRNTS
+1296 KRNV
-1301 NYNAPYNTYMGRANI
+1301 NDYNNAPYNTFMGRANI
-1316 LIDPEHSE
+1316 LIDPAQSE
-1324 NNNNTDI
+1324 NNKQAKDI
-1331 NSRVEITEIYGGST
+1331 NSRVEITEIYGGSA
-1345 GRGFQG
+1345 GRGFG
-1351 GQWIEN
+1351 DNEEVEN
-1357 PFYGYSTITI
+1357 PFYGQSTITI
-1367 KGGTFLIPTKCTPEE
+1367 KGGTFLIPIGCNQDM

-1395 NGIGDDTNHTTDE
+1395 NGIGDDDNHTPDT
-1408 RIPYWTNSSTKSV
+1408 RIPYWNDVNTKSVINFGGYATAKDKLCLYHCYNSSTRT
-1421 MAFGNYYTAKN
+1421 FT
-1432 NLCMYKCYNADT
+1432 DI
-1444 HTYTEVDPRL
+1444 DPRETS
-1454 TNNKII
+1454 TNII
-1460 IEGGIFGSET
+1460 IEGGIFGSST
-1470 RKIDGIYGGGSGY
+1470 KPIDGIYAGGSGY
-1483 MSKDLW
+1483 MSLDLW
-1489 IADSKPSTYGGNIYG
+1489 PHRGIPSKVGGNIYG
-1504 KAGETVTS
+1504 KAGETVAS
-1512 LTINGGEFY
+1512 MTINGGEFY

-1533 DYYYATKAYNGNPDD
+1533 DYFYAKKDNNKIYGTPSD
-1548 YQELGKIYGNVE
+1548 YTDLGKIYGNVE

-1570 PIFGGGYGVA
+1570 PVFGGGYGVA
-1580 DAKLLNSNNINTLEN
+1580 DAKLLNSNNITTLEN

-1604 VKINGGTFFENIYGG
+1604 VKINGGTIFENIYGG

-1629 NVIISDRADIR
+1629 NVIISDSADIR

-1654 DTDYT
+1654 TTDSN
-1659 INNNTWHPEKVGKVL
+1659 INNNTWHPEIVGKVL
-1674 GNTNLTFFGSTKVAP
+1674 GKTNLTFYGSTTLAP

-1718 GEIFGGGKGRITDNN
+1718 GEIFGGGKGRITDGNDE
-1733 GKELYTYADVTGNTF
+1733 GLYTYANVTGNTF

-1770 INVIWNKK
+1770 INVIWNRKWNGDK
-1778 LDSTKEN
+1778 
-1785 FIEWDTNKA
+1785 FIEWDTNKTE
-1794 KFFADGKFLNPHNI
+1794 FFANGKFLNPHNI

-1816 NVTGKATLNIQKGMT
+1816 KVTGKATLDIQKGMT

-1859 YGLNTTVDNTD
+1859 YGLNTTVGNTD

-1901 AKSDMNVFDNS
+1901 AKGEMNVFDNS

-1928 AGTVDNDAKVTIDGK
+1928 AGTVDKDAKVTIDGK

-1955 DPKSTSNNETGKI
+1955 DPESTSNNETGKI

-1990 GVKPKKDASSTYTY
+1990 GVKPKKNTSGAYTY
-2004 FTNVAKVYETTKV
+2004 FTNVAKVDSTTKV
-2017 EVSDDAHVYGNVYGG
+2017 EVADDANVFGNVYGG

-2040 YETHDNPEAYFGNKP
+2040 YETHDDPKTYYDNKP
-2055 KSISTFDQTN
+2055 KSTSKLDQNN
-2065 GKFISYEATDYKS
+2065 GDFISYKATDYKS
-2078 FVNIIGGNI
+2078 FVNIVGGNI

-2121 NTNEAGMERITPMV
+2121 NTNEAGMESITPMV

-2155 VEGGMLG
+2155 IEGGMLG
-2162 LNIFGGGYG
+2162 LNVFGGGYG
-2171 DIPITND
+2171 DIPLTND
-2178 KTDDNSGQSTASSTL
+2178 KTDDNSGQSTEMSTL
-2193 EQVLGKKDT
+2193 EQVLGKKDD

-2216 VQIDGGEWLWD
+2216 VQIDGGAWLWD

-2232 NGNITTWLDVQS
+2232 NGNITTWLDAQS
-2244 DSEKVCENLDEF
+2244 DSEKICDNLDEF

-2284 INNKDTKEFFELT
+2284 INDKDTKEFFEMT
-2297 DGDFGSAS
+2297 DGDFGSAR

-2326 NGNSTGDGTG
+2326 DGTSKGDGTG
-2336 EAIVEINH
+2336 KAIVEINH
-2344 SPVTEIIGANGK
+2344 SPVTDIIGANGK

-2376 NSNNP
+2376 NSNSP

-2388 GYGANTKVRN
+2388 GYGVNTKVRN
-2398 AKVYAQAG
+2398 AKVYAQTG
-2406 AMIEENGTPNK
+2406 AMIEQNGNPYK
-2417 INGKY
+2417 IEGKKY
-2422 FRYASQEEDRL
+2422 RYASQEEDRL

-2440 NLYIDYMAVSKEDK
+2440 NLYMDYMAVSKEDK

-2478 MAWILGIPGFTFQ
+2478 MAWTLGIPGFTFQ

-2501 VKEDTYVETNNQLT
+2501 VDEDTYVEANNQLA
-2515 CYNIYGGGLGAL
+2515 CYNIYGGGLGAI

-2533 ETTDKD
+2533 ENKDKD
-2539 NHYDFGSVGGNS
+2539 NHYDFGSVDGNS
-2551 KVFFKSG
+2551 RVFFKSG

-2568 AGIESIRVSGNNIVS
+2568 AGIESIRVSGDNIVS

-2598 RVKGKTEVHIYGENV
+2598 RVKGKTEVHVYGENV

-2628 VYGGGDVANVGLNTQ
+2628 VYGGGDVANVGLKEQ
-2643 KATAKKID
+2643 KAKAEKID
-2651 DAESL
+2651 VAKSL
-2656 SPSNF
+2656 TPSNF

-2675 IFAGGNGRTADV
+2675 IFAGGKGRTADV

-2705 GRPVMTYPYNEFA
+2705 GRPVMTYPYNELA
-2718 TGSTTE
+2718 TDSTTD
-2724 YTSTS
+2724 YKSNS
-2729 LNPSEEKYLVN
+2729 LNPSEKIYLGN
-2740 PDATVNKDLMPSI
+2740 PDATVNKDLMPNI
-2753 MNSIYGGGQNGTV
+2753 MNSVYGGGQNGTV

-2777 ALYYNIFGGG
+2777 GLYYNIFGGG

-2820 TMRNWE
+2820 TKRNWE

-2866 DKDGNLVE
+2866 DKDGNLVA

-3033 EKETKVVIGSQD
+3033 EKETKVVIGSQEG
-3045 SKTSTF
+3045 KTSTF

-3150 ETMPSYMAA
+3150 ETMPSYIAA

-3178 NIDIKG
+3178 NINIKG
-3184 NSTSDIITIDG
+3184 NSTSDGITIDG
-3195 DVYGGGNSASVK
+3195 DVYGGGNSATVQ
-3207 KVHDYDSDNQE
+3207 KVHDYDSESQE
-3218 GAIKINIGNNVNIRS
+3218 GDIKINIGNNVNIRS

-3274 IDWINDPSNKGISTI
+3274 IDWINDPSNKGISTL

-3309 FQSVE
+3309 FQPVE
-3314 TDIQGQLTWNGSES
+3314 TDIQGQLTWNNNKE
-3328 GDGLTN
+3328 GLTN
-3334 CNIGTF
+3334 CTIGTF
-3340 CCGGNRGNMSVYPNS
+3340 CCGGNRGNMNVYPNS

-3402 EYPFIKLTIKNKF
+3402 EYPFIKLTIKNQFK
-3415 EPKEDN
+3415 PKEDN

-3489 YGNTDVRVAEG
+3489 YGNTDVKVAEG
-3500 MKCDT
+3500 MKCKDP
-3505 VSTTSDIFNA
+3505 STNSGIFDA

-3539 VLNGHIYKSVTGG
+3539 VLNGHIYKAVTGG

-3577 QSGIYLLNRS
+3577 QSGIYLLDRT
-3587 DKNNKFIDHEGNTET
+3587 DKNNKYIDHEDNTES

-3609 ASETIKQDIKLIA
+3609 ASETIKQDIKLIT

-3629 VYESIIGKQGLTT
+3629 VYESIIGKQGLTA
-3642 EFVKND
+3642 EFVKTD
-3648 CFEKCI
+3648 CFEKCV
-3654 SKPASPLTWN
+3654 SSPASPLTWD
-3664 DINIKIG
+3664 DINIQIG

-3697 TDRYNIDK
+3697 TEKYNIDK
-3705 AFTTENSRLVDLAE
+3705 AFNSDNSHLVGLAE

-3725 KGFGGNTTILV
+3725 EGFGGNTTILV
-3736 ADNSNPSSTRDHITI
+3736 ADNSDHTSTRDHITI
-3751 SHQEMKSIVLPK
+3751 SHQEMKSIILPN
-3763 GTDLFGYYYKDKNG
+3763 GTDLFGYYYKHTDG
-3777 NYRYISLQDHYFY
+3777 NYRFISLQDHYFY
-3790 GGGEEYAKPE
+3790 GDENAKPAG
-3800 EQGTDKNIYVYDSE
+3800 QDKSDENIYMYDSE

-3843 INKPKIINTFQRMDI
+3843 INNPKIINTFQRMDI

-3898 IALKGNKL
+3898 IALDGNKL
-3906 QGKTVNRARNYMGL
+3906 QDKLVKRARNYMGL

-3932 NVPFNEASKE
+3932 NVPFNDATKE
-3942 AWRNDTGE
+3942 PWRDDIGE
-3950 IPASGDYANKSY
+3950 IPTSGDYANKSY
-3962 LEVKQSYIDQ
+3962 LEVKQSYIDN
-3972 YKKDTDEAT
+3972 YNNKDADEAT

-4089 FSGLKTNDPDSEID
+4089 FYGLDAEGRANPDAKID

-4114 YYNAHITCFTYKDAM
+4114 YYNAHITGFTYKDAM
-4129 KFNNDNSDGLTVL
+4129 KFSNDNSDGLTVL

-4150 VTVHSWKMRSGHP
+4150 VTIHSWKMRSGHP
-4163 DNKNDYSCDLEYR
+4163 ENKNDYSCDLEYR
-4176 NYLPG
+4176 NYLPAG
-4181 KTEGNVDI
+4181 TKGNVDI
-4189 DNEDVAGKYT
+4189 DNKDVAGGYT

-4210 SNPEASDTEDANKGF
+4210 SDPTASDTDAANKGF
-4225 AAVLPMNATGAF
+4225 AAILPMNGSKVT
-4237 DSNNY
+4237 Y
-4242 IRQALPSEL
+4242 IQQNLPKKL
-4251 NNGDA
+4251 NDGDA
-4256 KISFELSDN
+4256 KISFELSDS

-4276 HLSKKCLATLI
+4276 HLSEKCLATLI
-4287 LKAPAYSKYN
+4287 LKAPAYSEYKD
-4297 SEKDNKPIISKV
+4297 SSDNKPIISKV
-4309 ATSTFFTLSATGNY
+4309 ATSTFFTLSDGKYNPVTSS
-4323 EKVENNTNLSE
+4323 KLSA
-4334 GKDYYIKNGIE
+4334 GTTYYIKNGIE
-4345 GEYAKV
+4345 GEYAEI
-4351 NNTTKI
+4351 NPSKI
-4357 FKKNTDGYAP
+4357 YQKDTEGYAS
-4367 VNNIKDVIAGENYF
+4367 VKISDVTVGNNYF
-4381 CEVPRIYTYTI
+4381 CEVPRVYTYTI

-4401 PNINGNITVDNCALP
+4401 PNINGKITVENCALP

-4429 AADQAFSANGY
+4429 AADQTFSANGY

-4445 KRKKNADGKWEF
+4445 KRKKNANGKWEF
-4457 EDNTEW
+4457 EDKTEW
-4463 NITKKAAGY
+4463 DTTNKATGY

-4529 DNDNE
+4529 DNANE

-4556 AIKRAKEEK
+4556 AINRAKEEK
-4565 DVATGTTTVPFAEP
+4565 EVATGTTTVPLAEP

-4593 NFIDTIGADGKAP
+4593 NFIDTIGTNSKAP
-4606 RYGANAQFVLQKDLT
+4606 KYGANAQFVLQKDLT
-4621 VPSDFVCGTGIFHG
+4621 VPSDFVCGKGIFQG

-4647 PQDKSLLAENQG
+4647 PQDKALIAENQG

-4668 GNIAAKGSTNGG
+4668 GNIAAKGSTNDG

-4686 EQNPS
+4686 EQAPS
-4691 SSPSSSEAS
+4691 SSSSSSSETS

-4716 RMDGSADTHYTSDD
+4716 RMDGSADTHYTSED

-4742 YYLRARYSNE
+4742 YYLRARYSND
-4752 ATNPDDMKALKYVYD
+4752 ATKPDDMQALKYVYD

-4816 IDKARVKAG
+4816 IDKAREKAP
-4825 SSSAS
+4825 SSA
-4830 SSSPSSSTPSSSSP
+4830 SSSTPSS
-4844 SSAPSSSSPSSFD
+4844 FD
-4857 GVSTPFAYEPLFD
+4857 DVSTPFAYEPLFD
-4870 ANHAATTLAA
+4870 DNHAATTLAA

-4952 ITAIDFT
+4952 ITAIDFS
-4959 CKGDISKATKTI
+4959 CKGDISKYAGTTT
-4971 NGIFYPPVD
+4971 GIFYPPVD

-4986 SDFSVKNDVTKNLL
+4986 SDFSVKDDVTKNLL

-5010 SDTEAYDVVN
+5010 SNTEAYDVVN
-5020 KYLRYNEST
+5020 NYLRYNEST

-5036 HHVFTNTEGF
+5036 HHVLKNTEAF

-5057 ADNKN
+5057 VDNKN

-5075 PLPFTVTN
+5075 PIPFTVTN

-5121 ITHFYGIPTTDELST
+5121 ITHFYGTPTADELSN
-5136 PALNTHTLHHE
+5136 PATNTHTLHHE
-5147 YWLRGLTTVGKDGTD
+5147 YWLRGLTTVGKNGTD

-5186 STSAGSSSPSAGSGS
+5186 STSAGSGS
-5201 TSAGSGSPSLS
+5201 TSAGSGSTSLS

-5241 AAPHTYSNYPLL
+5241 ATTHTYSNYPLL
-5253 TSEVPYIVRFPGDG
+5253 TSEVPYIVRFPGEG

-5296 GYENMETSYGS
+5296 GYENMETLNGS

-5321 GYTHCGTFAAKDIK
+5321 GYSHCGTFAATDIK
-5335 KDAIYSMNDKGNA
+5335 KDAIYGMNDKGNA
-5348 FISETSTATSIMPFR
+5348 FIYEASTATSVMPFR

-5396 EIGVADKDDA
+5396 EIGVADKDET

-5412 VRPINNNKVRIESN
+5412 VRPLTKNKVRIESN

-5456 QQGAYIFGKAKIM
+5456 QQGAYIFGKTKIM